1 MIKQS
6 KQLRRA
12 GLTVALGLCLA
23 SAAQAQSVTGSIFG
37 QAPAGEGT
45 SVVIRNLGTGATR
58 TFQVDAAGRYR
69 ATDLTNGRYSV
80 ELQRNGAILGTQD
93 NVVVNISSGTEVSF
107 ADAGAGSGALNL
119 DRVEV
124 RAFSGASVDVSQV
137 DTRTVFTYEDLQK
150 LPVARDV
157 TAVALLAPGA
167 VASTSYGGVASF
179 GGSAASE
186 NAYYINGYA
195 VTNPL
200 KSIGFYTLPYEAI
213 AQQQVLTGG
222 YGADF
227 GRSTGG
233 VVNIVTQ
240 RGTNDWKAG
249 AYTIWT
255 PESLRASQR
264 DTLYPNTGH
273 FTADDPRGPAYR
285 TDGKLYVYRDKN
297 SSWQETTGAYVGG
310 PLIKDRLFF
319 FGNVELT
326 KSDGN
331 SVRYATNASA
341 ANQRNGW
348 NDYTYDYPRWAAK
361 VDWNITDNHVLE
373 LTGVSDVTKYD
384 ADYYQFN
391 YSDFSHGN
399 VQNGGVE
406 TKDDAKLYIAKYTGY
421 LTENLTL
428 SALYGQQKIEHSQKL
443 FNYDPSCP
451 YISASATAQ
460 APGLTYTSC
469 QSSTALVAAD
479 GAFDETKGGRFDL
492 AWQLGDHQIRIGYDR
507 QDAESLTGTTY
518 PGGYGWIYGRATNPS
533 TAVDPSHGVGSPA
546 SAGGLGAQGYYVY
559 RYYSTQLA
567 RPKTEQAAQY
577 IEDRWQVTDDVL
589 LSLGLRNE
597 QFTNFTGTGEKY
609 ISQRHQLA
617 PRLGVAWDV
626 FGDSSLKLFA
636 NAGRYHLAIPN
647 NVAVRA
653 ASGSLITS
661 EYFTYTGIDPNTG
674 APTGLNSIPV
684 DASLGY
690 TCSGNAVSSN
700 KECGEAPNPRTLA
713 AIDIKSHYQDEYIV
727 GLEQQLTPDTTWGAK
742 FTYRELKSAIDDTC
756 TPALGGACFLFN
768 PGVGNTFWEEQADG
782 SFEKVHYSAADLN
795 LPKLKRKYYALDL
808 YAEKRTAKWYGKV
821 EYTFSR
827 NYGNTEGQLASD
839 LDTGSGGQEDVSVTQ
854 DWDLPQLMQGA
865 NGLLP
870 NHRAHVLKAF
880 GYLQLTPEWRAGS
893 TLTISS
899 GRPRNCTSMYP
910 TPDAGLYNGSYYW
923 YCGLPGTGTSPTSAN
938 YVPPSADYGPSPR
951 GSHGTTPWGFDLGL
965 NVAYSP
971 AWAKGL
977 TLQAD
982 VINVLNRQIP
992 GSYYSRYAA
1001 SPYRGANDY
1010 NPLYG
1015 QELNYTRPRYF
1026 RFTARY
1032 DF

>member
-1 MIKQS
+1 MVRRN
-6 KQLRRA
+6 LRKA
-12 GLTVALGLCLA
+12 ALTVALAGCLVSVA
-23 SAAQAQSVTGSIFG
+23 HAQSVTGSIFG
-37 QAPAGEGT
+37 QVPADTGT
-45 SVVIRNLGTGATR
+45 SVVVRNLDTGLTR
-58 TFQVDAAGRYR
+58 TLPVDANGRYR
-69 ATDLTNGRYSV
+69 ITELPNGRYRVAVLKDGV
-80 ELQRNGAILGTQD
+80 ETSAREDVT
-93 NVVVNISSGTEVSF
+93 VNIASGTEVSF
-107 ADAGAGSGALNL
+107 TGAATTL
-119 DRVEV
+119 DRIEV
-124 RAFSGASVDVSQV
+124 RGTSVPPVDISQV
-137 DTRTVFTYEDLQK
+137 DTRTVFTYEQLQK

-167 VASTSYGGVASF
+167 VASTSYSGTPSF

-186 NAYYINGYA
+186 NAYYINGFA

-200 KSIGFYTLPYEAI
+200 TSIGFYTLPYEAI
-213 AQQQVLTGG
+213 AQQQTLTGG
-222 YGADF
+222 YGAEF

-233 VVNIVTQ
+233 VVNVVTQ
-240 RGTNDWKAG
+240 RGTNEWKAG
-249 AYTIWT
+249 IYTIWT
-255 PESLRASQR
+255 PESLRASPR
-264 DTLYPNTGH
+264 NLMYPDTGH
-273 FTADDPRGPAYR
+273 FQADDPRGAAYQ
-285 TDGKLYVYRDKN
+285 TDGKLYTYRKKN
-297 SSWQETTGAYVGG
+297 LSWQETTGVYGGG

-319 FGNVELT
+319 YGDVEMAKT
-326 KSDGN
+326 EGT

-348 NDYTYDYPRWAAK
+348 NQYTYEYPRWMAK

-391 YSDFSHGN
+391 YADFSHGTT
-399 VQNGGVE
+399 QNGGVE
-406 TKDDAKLYIAKYTGY
+406 TKDDAKLYIGKYTGY
-421 LTENLTL
+421 LTDSLTL
-428 SALYGQQKIEHSQKL
+428 SALYGRQKIEHSQDL
-443 FNYDPSCP
+443 YNYDPSCP
-451 YISASATAQ
+451 YISASTTAQ

-469 QSSTALVAAD
+469 QSSTALVAVP
-479 GAFDETKGGRFDL
+479 GAFDETKGGRLDIT
-492 AWQLGDHQIRIGYDR
+492 WRLGDHELRFGYDR

-518 PGGYGWIYGRATNPS
+518 PGGYGWVYGRSTNPGV
-533 TAVDPSHGVGSPA
+533 ALDASHGVGSPA
-546 SAGGLGAQGYYVY
+546 SAGGLGTQGYYVY

-577 IEDRWQVTDDVL
+577 IEDRWQVTDSVL

-597 QFTNFTGTGEKY
+597 QFTNYTGTGEKY

-617 PRLGVAWDV
+617 PRLGVSWDV
-626 FGDSSLKLFA
+626 YGDSSLKVFG

-661 EYFTYTGIDPNTG
+661 EYFTYTGIDPTTG

-684 DASLGY
+684 DQSLGY
-690 TCSGNAVSSN
+690 TCSGNAISSN
-700 KECGEAPNPRTLA
+700 KECGEAPDPRTLA

-727 GLEQQLTPDTTWGAK
+727 GLEQALGNDASWGAK
-742 FTYRELKSAIDDTC
+742 LTYRELKSAIDDTC

-782 SFEKVHYSAADLN
+782 SFEKVHYSAADLE

-808 YAEKRTAKWYGKV
+808 FYEKRTERAYGKV

-827 NYGNTEGQLASD
+827 NYGNTEGQLNSD
-839 LDTGSGGQEDVSVTQ
+839 LDIGSGGQSDVSVTQ

-870 NHRAHVLKAF
+870 NHRAHVIKAF
-880 GYLQLTPEWRAGS
+880 GYLQWTPEWRTGA
-893 TLTISS
+893 TLQVAS

-910 TPDAGLYNGSYYW
+910 TPDAGLYNGAYYW
-923 YCGLPGTGTSPTSAN
+923 YCGLSGTGTDPSSAG

-951 GSHGTTPWGFDLGL
+951 GSKGETPWTFNLGL

-971 AWAKGL
+971 RWAEGL

-982 VINVLNRQIP
+982 VLNVLNRQVA
-992 GSYYSRYAA
+992 GSYYSRYSV
-1001 SPYRGANDY
+1001 SPHRGANDY

-1015 QELNYTRPRYF
+1015 QELNYSSPRYF